1 MMKKLLLLLIAAN
14 SLMAA
19 GAGDPL
25 RATLLMDRFEV
36 HSSEENPLVWDT
48 SAYIGKDYD
57 KLYFYSEGQRSTT
70 ESESE
75 NELIYSRA
83 VTPFWD
89 IQGGVEYDRAGSSHK
104 TWGVVALQGLAPYF
118 VETRIRLKIGE
129 GAVSANFDFEYEA
142 LITQKIILT
151 PRLEV
156 EAYNKEIPELHKGGG
171 ISSATVG
178 LRLRYEIRR
187 EFAPYIGVTY
197 SNSFG
202 KTAAKYGGEES
213 SALVAG
219 IRFWF

>member
-1 MMKKLLLLLIAAN
+1 MKKLLIFLLAAA

-25 RATLLMDRFEV
+25 RATLLMDRLEIQ
-36 HSSEENPLVWDT
+36 SSDGNPAVWDA

-57 KLYFYSEGQRSTT
+57 KLYFYSEGSRTSD

-75 NELIYSRA
+75 NELLYSRA

-89 IQGGVEYDRAGSSHK
+89 LQAGIEYDRAGSENR
-104 TWGVVALQGLAPYF
+104 TWGVVAVQGLAPYF
-118 VETRIRLKIGE
+118 IDTRMRLKIGD
-129 GAVSANFDFEYEA
+129 GAVGANLDFEYEA
-142 LITQKIILT
+142 LITQRLILT
-151 PRLEV
+151 PRMEI
-156 EAYNKEIPELHKGGG
+156 EAYSKEVPELQKGGG
-171 ISSATVG
+171 ISSAAVG

-202 KTAAKYGGEES
+202 KTASKYGGAEDT
-213 SALVAG
+213 AFVAG
-219 IRFWF
+219 LRFWF

>member
-1 MMKKLLLLLIAAN
+1 MKKLLILLLAAG
-14 SLMAA
+14 SLMAS
-19 GAGDPL
+19 GTGDPL
-25 RATLLMDRFEV
+25 RGTLLMDRLELQ
-36 HSSEENPLVWDT
+36 SSDANPLVWDT

-57 KLYFYSEGQRSTT
+57 KLYFYSEGQRTSG

-75 NELIYSRA
+75 NELLYSRA

-104 TWGVVALQGLAPYF
+104 TWGVVAIQGLAPYF
-118 VETRIRLKIGE
+118 IDTRVRLKIAD
-129 GAVSANFDFEYEA
+129 GAVGANFDFEYEA
-142 LITQKIILT
+142 LITQRLILT
-151 PRLEV
+151 PRV
-156 EAYNKEIPELHKGGG
+156 EIEGYSEEIPELHKGGG

-202 KTAAKYGGEES
+202 KTASKYGGEES
-213 SALVAG
+213 SAFVAG
-219 IRFWF
+219 LRFWF